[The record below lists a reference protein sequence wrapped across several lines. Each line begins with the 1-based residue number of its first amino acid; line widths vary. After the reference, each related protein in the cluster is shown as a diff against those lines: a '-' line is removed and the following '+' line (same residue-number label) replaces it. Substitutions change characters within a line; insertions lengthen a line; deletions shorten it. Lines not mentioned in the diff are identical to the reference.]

1 MVTDNESGNSTQ
13 AEKPAN
19 VDSGDFFNELD
30 QSVNGLVPD
39 SEGANQANSGT
50 PQQQEVQQPQKQAPI
65 RKNNWQKRYKD
76 SSREATK
83 LSKQLSELKPFVP
96 VLEAMKRDSGLVE
109 HVRDYLKGGGAP
121 NKSLKEKL
129 GHDEDFIYDPNEAID
144 NPDSG
149 SAKLQQAHVDE
160 LVNSRVNQV
169 LAREKQ
175 AAQKT
180 NTALIQ
186 KRQEMEFAKKHNMSK
201 TDFENFKSQA
211 QQRKLTLDDIYMLVN
226 KDKSKT
232 NIANNAKQ
240 DVLNQMKNVR
250 DIPTTASD
258 ANNQGTSEKSPE
270 SKLFQSMMGLDGDVD
285 NLFG

>member
-1 MVTDNESGNSTQ
+1 ME
-13 AEKPAN
+13 
-19 VDSGDFFNELD
+19 
-30 QSVNGLVPD
+30 
-39 SEGANQANSGT
+39 
-50 PQQQEVQQPQKQAPI
+50 PQPFQVQQPQEKAPAQ
-65 RKNNWQKRYKD
+65 NWQKRYKD

-96 VLEAMKRDSGLVE
+96 VLEAMKRDSGLVD
-109 HVRDYLKGGGAP
+109 HVRDYLKSGGAP

-129 GHDEDFIYDPNEAID
+129 GLEEDFVYDPNEAIED
-144 NPDSG
+144 PDSA

-169 LAREKQ
+169 LTREKQ

-180 NTALIQ
+180 NMALLQ
-186 KRQEMEFAKKHNMSK
+186 KRQEMEFAKRNNMSK
-201 TDFENFKSQA
+201 ADFDEFKAQA
-211 QQRKLTLDDIYMLVN
+211 QKRKLTLDDIHFLIN

-270 SKLFQSMMGLDGDVD
+270 GKLFDSMLSLDNDVD

>member
-1 MVTDNESGNSTQ
+1 MNNFPTSTQ
-13 AEKPAN
+13 
-19 VDSGDFFNELD
+19 
-30 QSVNGLVPD
+30 
-39 SEGANQANSGT
+39 
-50 PQQQEVQQPQKQAPI
+50 
-65 RKNNWQKRYKD
+65 NNHI
-76 SSREATK
+76 
-83 LSKQLSELKPFVP
+83 L
-96 VLEAMKRDSGLVE
+96 
-109 HVRDYLKGGGAP
+109 
-121 NKSLKEKL
+121 SLKYT
-129 GHDEDFIYDPNEAID
+129 HID